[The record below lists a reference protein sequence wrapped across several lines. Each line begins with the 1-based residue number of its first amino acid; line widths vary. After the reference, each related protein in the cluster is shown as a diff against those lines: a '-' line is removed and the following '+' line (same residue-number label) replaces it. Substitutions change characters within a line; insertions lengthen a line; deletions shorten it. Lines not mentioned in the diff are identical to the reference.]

1 MTGIYIGSTT
11 ERSGKSLLAFSL
23 GVIMQ
28 RRGLSVG
35 YMKPVG
41 RLPQKKD
48 ELLGDADALVVQE
61 VLGQNVPAN
70 VLTPVMT
77 PRNLH
82 ALALEERRE
91 GALAEVRAAYAEI
104 SLDKDITLV
113 SGSGAFPSSG
123 RFAGA
128 DGFALLRSLG
138 LKLLLVERF
147 KRGINYDQLLL
158 LKDLAGEAMI
168 GLVLNDVPE
177 EKMRDVRNLLT
188 PWLERRGLLGRGVL
202 PREPGLTSMRVLDIA
217 HGLGGRVVAGNAQT
231 GGMVTSFLIGTM
243 QVDNF
248 MMHLNRKPGCAV
260 IVGGDRSDLQ
270 LAALNSGSP
279 CIILTGNIPPCEL
292 IRAKAE
298 AAGVTLI
305 VVREDTYSIARL
317 MTRILRSKKIRDLNQ
332 IRLGMG
338 LVESNLDL
346 EAVLASAG
354 VAAP

>member
-1 MTGIYIGSTT
+1 MTGIYIASTA
-11 ERSGKSLLAFSL
+11 ERAGKSLLTFSL
-23 GVIMQ
+23 GVLMQ

-35 YMKPVG
+35 YMKPLG

-61 VLGQNVPAN
+61 VLGQNVQAD
-70 VLTPVMT
+70 VLSPLMM

-82 ALALEERRE
+82 SLTLEAPEGSALER
-91 GALAEVRAAYAEI
+91 VKKAYAAIAEG
-104 SLDKDITLV
+104 KDITLV
-113 SGSGAFPSSG
+113 SGSGAFPAAG

-128 DGFALLRSLG
+128 DGFALLRALG
-138 LKLLLVERF
+138 LKVLLIERF
-147 KRGINYDQLLL
+147 RRGICHDELLL
-158 LKDLAGEAMI
+158 LKDVLGESLV
-168 GLVLNDVPE
+168 GLVLNDVPDE
-177 EKMRDVRNLLT
+177 ELRDVKNLLV
-188 PWLERRGLLGRGVL
+188 PWLERSGLAVRGVL
-202 PREPGLTSMRVLDIA
+202 AHEPGLTAMRVLDIA

-248 MMHLNRKPGCAV
+248 MMHLNRRPGCAV

-279 CIILTGNIPPCEL
+279 CIILTGNIAPCEL

-298 AAGVTLI
+298 SAGVTLI
-305 VVREDTYSIARL
+305 VVRDDTYVVARL

-332 IRLGMG
+332 VRLAVS
-338 LVESNLDL
+338 LTENSADLDGI
-346 EAVLASAG
+346 LA
-354 VAAP
+354 AARA